1 MQLLRYVR
9 DSTLFRV
16 GIIVLSFNQFQSTTL
31 LCLDSLLSEIP
42 KVDQDF
48 AVQVL
53 VFDNGST
60 DGTVELLSAYL
71 KQRSEL
77 NFFFNPENLGFA
89 RGVNAAARLLDCD
102 WLLVVGS
109 DAIFSPGSLNLL
121 LKAIKGVS
129 PKVAM
134 LGPVTNESGNAQKL
148 YFSSNNYSHFIDT
161 IKSKFQAPTGQLTPI
176 YQLGFFCVLVRKSV
190 WDELSGLDVIYERG
204 YYEDFDF
211 NMRAQKAGYQSLMVE
226 DSFVYHYGSASFKQS
241 KDLKQLMKSNKTI
254 FLMRHPDAS
263 LRHVRHD
270 NLSVIQ
276 GYLSQPLSTNS
287 VVNYGLFNRINWR
300 VEGLDS
306 DLPRSPLKKWL
317 WIRKVNAV
325 KKEVQQWYKKH
336 YSSIRKP

>member
-1 MQLLRYVR
+1 
-9 DSTLFRV
+9 LFRV
-16 GIIVLSFNQFQSTTL
+16 GIIILSFNQFQSTTL

-42 KVDQDF
+42 QVDQDF

-60 DGTVELLSAYL
+60 DGTVELLSAYPKL
-71 KQRSEL
+71 RSEL
-77 NFFFNPENLGFA
+77 NYFFNPENLGFA
-89 RGVNAAARLLDCD
+89 GGVNAAARLLDCD

-109 DAIFSPGSLNLL
+109 DAIFSPGSLSLL

-190 WDELSGLDVIYERG
+190 WDELTGLDVIYERG

-211 NMRAQKAGYQSLMVE
+211 NMRAKKAGYQCLMVE

-241 KDLKQLMKSNKTI
+241 NDLKQLMKNNKKI
-254 FLMRHPDAS
+254 FLMRHPDAE
-263 LRHVRHD
+263 LRHTRQD

-276 GYLSQPLSTNS
+276 GYLSQPFSTDGIVNWGLLS
-287 VVNYGLFNRINWR
+287 RINWR
-300 VEGLDS
+300 VESLDS

-317 WIRKVNAV
+317 WIRKVNALKNQV
-325 KKEVQQWYKKH
+325 QDWRKKNH
-336 YSSIRKP
+336 SSI

>member
-1 MQLLRYVR
+1 M
-9 DSTLFRV
+9 
-16 GIIVLSFNQFQSTTL
+16 N
-31 LCLDSLLSEIP
+31 SLLAELPLIRG
-42 KVDQDF
+42 DF
-48 AVQVL
+48 SVEVL

-60 DGTVELLSAYL
+60 DGAVELLSAYA
-71 KQRSEL
+71 KQHPNLRIFL
-77 NFFFNPENLGFA
+77 NSENLGFA
-89 RGVNAAARLLDCD
+89 GGVNSAAEMLDCD
-102 WLLVVGS
+102 WLLIVGS

-121 LKAIKGVS
+121 FNAVNGVDDN
-129 PKVAM
+129 VAM

-148 YFSSNNYSHFIDT
+148 YFSNNNYSHFIDT
-161 IKSKFQAPTGQLTPI
+161 IQSKFQVPTGQLTPI

-211 NMRAQKAGYQSLMVE
+211 NMRAKKAGYQCLMVE

-241 KDLKQLMKSNKTI
+241 KDLKQLMKSNKKI
-254 FLMRHPDAS
+254 FLMRHPDAE

-276 GYLSQPLSTNS
+276 GYLSQPLSTDS
-287 VVNYGLFNRINWR
+287 IVNWGLFNRINWR

-325 KKEVQQWYKKH
+325 KKEVRHWYKKH
-336 YSSIRKP
+336 HSSIRKP

>member
-1 MQLLRYVR
+1 VVNYIRN
-9 DSTLFRV
+9 STLFRV

-42 KVDQDF
+42 QVDQDF

-60 DGTVELLSAYL
+60 DGTVELLSTYL
-71 KQRSEL
+71 KLRSEL
-77 NFFFNPENLGFA
+77 NFFFNQENLGFA

-148 YFSSNNYSHFIDT
+148 YFSHNNNSQFIET
-161 IKSKFQAPTGQLTPI
+161 IKSKFQAPTLQLTPV
-176 YQLGFFCVLVRKSV
+176 YQLGFFCVLVRRLV
-190 WDELSGLDVIYERG
+190 WDELCGLDVIYERG

-211 NMRAQKAGYQSLMVE
+211 NMRAQKAGYKCLMVE
-226 DSFVYHYGSASFKQS
+226 DSFVYHYGSASFKKS
-241 KDLKQLMKSNKTI
+241 KDLKQLMKNNKKI
-254 FLMRHPDAS
+254 FLVRHPDAE
-263 LRHVRHD
+263 LRHVRED

-276 GYLSQPLSTNS
+276 GYLSQPFSTNG
-287 VVNYGLFNRINWR
+287 VANWGLLSRIYWR
-300 VEGLDS
+300 FEGLDS

-317 WIRKVNAV
+317 WIRKVNIL
-325 KKEVQQWYKKH
+325 KKQVQDWCKKNH
-336 YSSIRKP
+336 SSI